1 MNKPIK
7 SKRMPYPN
15 GRRSPIMK
23 QAATKA
29 KIRVQLDSRTI
40 ITIPDMEALKLWT
53 PKYPAAKVLTT
64 EANN

>member
-1 MNKPIK
+1 
-7 SKRMPYPN
+7 
-15 GRRSPIMK
+15 MK

-53 PKYPAAKVLTT
+53 VKYPAAKVIST
-64 EANN
+64 EANS